1 MDTLNTI
8 DLHKIKAVLF
18 DFDGTLANTLTLGL
32 EVFNDYAKTHGYKE
46 VNSQDQLEQYRS
58 MSTLKIIESMGISL
72 IKLPFI
78 VSDLRKRM
86 AEKIHLVE
94 PVGNIV
100 PVVKALA
107 KRYTL
112 GIITSN
118 SRHNVDIF
126 LRRHNLTN
134 EFQYFSTNIKLFG
147 KSKRLKRFLASEKFD
162 PEHVVMIGDETR
174 DIEGARECGISII
187 SVSWGFQTFKALNQ
201 MRPDFLAR
209 HPNEI
214 QEILM

>member
-1 MDTLNTI
+1 MATSNTI
-8 DLHKIKAVLF
+8 DSCKIKAVLF

-32 EVFNDYAKTHGYKE
+32 EVFNNYAKTHGYKE

-86 AEKIHLVE
+86 GEKIHLVE
-94 PVGNIV
+94 PIGNIV
-100 PVVKALA
+100 PVVKVLA

-126 LRRHNLTN
+126 LNRHNLTD
-134 EFQYFSTNIKLFG
+134 EFQYFSTSIKLFG
-147 KSKRLKRFLASEKFD
+147 KSKRLKRFLAREKLD
-162 PEHVVMIGDETR
+162 PDHVVMIGDETR
-174 DIEGARECGISII
+174 DIEAARKCGVSII
-187 SVSWGFQTFKALNQ
+187 SVSWGFQTFSVLNQ
-201 MRPDFLAR
+201 MQPDFLVS
-209 HPNEI
+209 HPHEI
-214 QEILM
+214 QEILT